1 MMKTTQYL
9 KMNPVQK
16 KTQTEMKTELKNPIT
31 HLDNSKE
38 NLASRMD
45 EAEDGT
51 VYSTLKI

>member
-45 EAEDGT
+45 EVEDGT
-51 VYSTLKI
+51 V